1 MNKQELVEAAVDK
14 EQIIIPNL
22 PMIFDLLEK
31 TKELIMLMELSLMLL
46 EKLKDSITID
56 LTMVDL

>member
-22 PMIFDLLEK
+22 QMIFDLLEK